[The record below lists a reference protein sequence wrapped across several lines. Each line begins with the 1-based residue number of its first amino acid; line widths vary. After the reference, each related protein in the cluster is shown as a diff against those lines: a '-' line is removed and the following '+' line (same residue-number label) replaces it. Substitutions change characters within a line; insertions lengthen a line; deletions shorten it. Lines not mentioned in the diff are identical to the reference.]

1 MQGPFY
7 LFRSIVTLVTERR
20 GAGHFRICDKDDRRG
35 LVVRK
40 VGWSDD
46 LQKEL
51 LKQAGD
57 RSFGSFF
64 RSFFFEYADSPAQAY
79 ERARLDYHEFR
90 GTLCEERPPRP
101 PESDARP
108 GEDPPK
114 GTVRDTA
121 TGPGDPA

>member
-46 LQKEL
+46 LQTEL

-57 RSFGSFF
+57 RSFNSFF
-64 RSFFFEYADSPAQAY
+64 RSFFFEYADSPGEAY
-79 ERARLDYHEFR
+79 ERALLDYHEFR
-90 GTLCEERPPRP
+90 GTLGEQEPPRP
-101 PESDARP
+101 PTD
-108 GEDPPK
+108 DPSH
-114 GTVRDTA
+114 RDGRDKNHLSGA
-121 TGPGDPA
+121 GV